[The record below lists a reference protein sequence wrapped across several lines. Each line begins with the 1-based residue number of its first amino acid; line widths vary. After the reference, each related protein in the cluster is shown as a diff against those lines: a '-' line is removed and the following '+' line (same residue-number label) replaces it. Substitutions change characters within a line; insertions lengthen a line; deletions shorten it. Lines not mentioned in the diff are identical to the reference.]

1 MQFIVFM
8 IPAVYQPKGGKQ
20 QPGPDFKPDPKMMA
34 EMGRFNDDIKKAG
47 ALISLNGLMP
57 LANGARLAF
66 AGGKATV
73 TDGPAIDVQNV
84 VGGYW
89 IVEAKTKQQ
98 VVDWWK
104 KCPAQDGDTIEVR
117 EIATFDQGKE
127 PATRSAGSGQAGSR
141 PPRSVTKPPHSV
153 TRAPHSTTR
162 APHGTRAAM
171 DPDSDKSRG
180 PWRKTKGTRTKEQ
193 D

>member
-34 EMGRFNDDIKKAG
+34 EMGRFNDEIKKAG
-47 ALISLNGLMP
+47 ALISLNGLLP
-57 LANGARLAF
+57 LSAGARLAF
-66 AGGKATV
+66 AGGQATL
-73 TDGPAIDVQNV
+73 TDGPAINAAEV

-98 VVDWWK
+98 VIDWWK

-117 EIATFDQGKE
+117 EIAGFEPSAKGKE
-127 PATRSAGSGQAGSR
+127 PKVG
-141 PPRSVTKPPHSV
+141 TK
-153 TRAPHSTTR
+153 APHSATS
-162 APHGTRAAM
+162 AP
-171 DPDSDKSRG
+171 G
-180 PWRKTKGTRTKEQ
+180 PWKRSKTGRTKEQ